1 MFFYVLY
8 LMVFL
13 LFAFEFEFECCC
25 CGWFCCHSFEV
36 FIYRPDLVFASYFFA
51 PMELKSLSLATCAI
65 SPWIS
70 SIDARLQSRVAFVSL
85 SSVRFSF
92 GSPPDKQMNEL
103 H

>member
-1 MFFYVLY
+1 MNLSLSLSAAVVVV
-8 LMVFL
+8 VFAVIASN
-13 LFAFEFEFECCC
+13 LFN
-25 CGWFCCHSFEV
+25 
-36 FIYRPDLVFASYFFA
+36 RPDLVFASYFFA